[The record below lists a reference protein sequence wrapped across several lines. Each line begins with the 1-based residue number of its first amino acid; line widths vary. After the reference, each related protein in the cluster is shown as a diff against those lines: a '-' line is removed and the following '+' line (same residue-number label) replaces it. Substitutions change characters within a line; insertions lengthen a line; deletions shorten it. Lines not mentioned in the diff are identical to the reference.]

1 LVAADA
7 LRPGEL
13 TAERTSAVGTNKL
26 CDEAVEQPI
35 NEPVKAAMQSAVFM
49 G

>member
-1 LVAADA
+1 VAADA
-7 LRPGEL
+7 APRPGEL

-26 CDEAVEQPI
+26 CDEAVEQPTS
-35 NEPVKAAMQSAVFM
+35 EPAKAAMQSTVFM